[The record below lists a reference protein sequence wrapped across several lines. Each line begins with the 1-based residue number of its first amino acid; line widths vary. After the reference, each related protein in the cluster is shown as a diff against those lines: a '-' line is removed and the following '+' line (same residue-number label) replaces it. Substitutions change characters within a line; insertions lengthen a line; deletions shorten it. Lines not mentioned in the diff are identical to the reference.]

1 MKTANPEVVDT
12 LNTALD
18 KKPRDSDLVIG
29 LFSDD
34 NRMVA
39 SLLVGKLFQTL
50 DLLEAR
56 SEENLKIQK
65 ETKELVA
72 TLLKDKDVSTVNPTT
87 LAYFFSNNPEI
98 LEDFS
103 FANNSISY
111 KGNFLGSDSE
121 ELITLSL
128 QLMKHFG
135 TKHIPFSTLL
145 MAMKRYFVAKK
156 NSTNYLKEFIEA
168 QCEEY
173 LSEYKTKK
181 RTKIPMKFLKDSC
194 SELPDI
200 TTNILRLIMSEL
212 GYQETKNNT
221 RSVFFSKVN
230 NEN

>member
-1 MKTANPEVVDT
+1 MKIANPEVVDT

-34 NRMVA
+34 DRMVA

-65 ETKELVA
+65 ETKDLVA
-72 TLLKDKDVSTVNPTT
+72 TLLKDKDSTNVNPTT
-87 LAYFFSNNPEI
+87 LAHFFNNNPEI

-103 FANNSISY
+103 FENNSISY

-121 ELITLSL
+121 QLITLSL
-128 QLMKHFG
+128 KLEDNFG
-135 TKHIPFSTLL
+135 TKHVPFSTLL

-156 NSTNYLKEFIEA
+156 NSINYLKEFVET
-168 QCEEY
+168 QCEDY
-173 LSEYKTKK
+173 LSDYKTKK
-181 RTKIPMKFLKDSC
+181 RTKIPMKFLKGIC
-194 SELPDI
+194 SELPAI
-200 TTNILRLIMSEL
+200 TTDTLRLLMSEL
-212 GYQETKNNT
+212 GYEETKNNT
-221 RSVFFSKVN
+221 RSVFFSKVV
-230 NEN
+230 E